1 MGRSC
6 RTKMRHEI
14 KLFSFLYNY
23 NSVSNSPCSCASESN
38 GNPAHCNIYRFQNDM
53 IGVFCRG
60 GNRFRCNIDRTRNPE
75 PFLIQDE
82 EYGWMTDKARM
93 LP

>member
-1 MGRSC
+1 M
-6 RTKMRHEI
+6 EI
-14 KLFSFLYNY
+14 RLTAISIVF
-23 NSVSNSPCSCASESN
+23 
-38 GNPAHCNIYRFQNDM
+38 NDM